1 MIFELT
7 FLYFWS
13 VTTVLVSKTEKKEL
27 NPIKLKEKKIL
38 GNFESFIIIIIIM
51 LYNYLLE
58 KNKYKTLLL
67 IK

>member
-13 VTTVLVSKTEKKEL
+13 VTTVLVSKRKKKEL

-38 GNFESFIIIIIIM
+38 GNFESFIIIIIIV
-51 LYNYLLE
+51 
-58 KNKYKTLLL
+58 
-67 IK
+67 I